1 MLEIKLIR
9 ENPEIVKK
17 DLQKRKEPEKLKWLE
32 DLIKI
37 DKESLKLKKDIDN
50 LRHSRNTISQKIN
63 QLKKQGKSAD
73 SEIKQAKEIP
83 TKLESLENKQK
94 QLQEK
99 IHYYLMRLP
108 NISHSS
114 VPYGKDENE
123 NKIVRKWGKLPKFN
137 FNLKSHGEIIES
149 LYPKSF
155 KKGAEV
161 SGRGFYY
168 LIDKIALLDR
178 ALVNFAIDFMLK
190 KKYELMYHPYVL
202 NKKAYEGATD
212 VNKFKDTL
220 YKIEHEDL
228 YLNATAEHPLEA
240 FFSNTTFKEKELP
253 KKVVGFAV
261 SFRKEIGSHGI
272 DERGLHRVHQFN
284 KVEQFIVCKP
294 EDSWKIHEELLK
306 NAEELIKK
314 LKLPY
319 RIVNA
324 CTGDLP
330 TTTAK
335 MYDIE
340 VYMPREKKYKEVG
353 STSNCTSY
361 QAVRSNI
368 KYISKKGKDY
378 VHTLN
383 STAIATSRV
392 LRAILENYQTKE
404 GYIKVPTVLQ
414 KYMHGLKVI
423 K

>member
-1 MLEIKLIR
+1 MLDINLIR
-9 ENPEIVKK
+9 KNPEIVKK
-17 DLQKRKEPEKLKWLE
+17 DLEKRKDQEKIKWFN

-37 DKESLKLKKDIDN
+37 DKESLKLKKEIDN
-50 LRHSRNTISQKIN
+50 LRHSKNILSQKIN

-73 SEIKQAKEIP
+73 SEITKAKQLPKQ
-83 TKLESLENKQK
+83 LESLEDKQK

-99 IHYYLMRLP
+99 IYYYLMRIP
-108 NISHSS
+108 NLTHKS
-114 VPYGKDENE
+114 VPYGKDDKD
-123 NKIVRKWGKLPKFN
+123 NKQIKKIGEIKKFS
-137 FNLKSHGEIIES
+137 FKLKSHGEIIES

-155 KKGAEV
+155 KKGTEV
-161 SGRGFYY
+161 AGRGFYY

-178 ALVNFAIDFMLK
+178 ALINFVVDFMLK
-190 KKYELMYHPYVL
+190 KKYELIYHPYAL
-202 NKKAYEGATD
+202 KKKAYEGATD
-212 VNKFKDTL
+212 VDKFKDTL
-220 YKIEHEDL
+220 YKIENEDL
-228 YLNATAEHPLEA
+228 YLNATAEHPIEA
-240 FFSNTTFKEKELP
+240 FFSNEIFSEKELP
-253 KKVVGFAV
+253 KKVTGFAV

-294 EDSWKIHEELLK
+294 EDSWKLHEELLK
-306 NAEELIKK
+306 NSEEIMKK

-330 TTTAK
+330 VTTAK

-340 VYMPREKKYKEVG
+340 AYMPREKAYKEVG
-353 STSNCTSY
+353 SCSNCTSY

-368 KYISKKGKDY
+368 KYNLKKGKEY

-383 STAIATSRV
+383 STALATSRI

-404 GYIKVPTVLQ
+404 GYIKIPTVLQ
-414 KYMHGLKVI
+414 KYTGFKII